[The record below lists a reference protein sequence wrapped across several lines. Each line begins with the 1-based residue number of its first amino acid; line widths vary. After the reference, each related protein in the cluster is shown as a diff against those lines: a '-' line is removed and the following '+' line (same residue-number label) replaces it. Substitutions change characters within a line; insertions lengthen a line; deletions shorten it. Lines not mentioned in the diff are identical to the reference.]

1 MFAKFFDLVVA
12 PVFNVLA
19 AAILKSD
26 AAKEFLA
33 QAVADRVNAKKIAQ
47 HLDYGALQDQLDT
60 NDLYT
65 YVAKHCGV
73 SASDIAAHLDL
84 EAIAAEVEIDYYEVT
99 GRIESSEV
107 AAHLDLTDIARE
119 IEIDVDDVTVD
130 YEALAKAL
138 IRELAK
144 PKVEVK
150 SSK

>member
-33 QAVADRVNAKKIAQ
+33 QAVADRVNVKALAQ

-73 SASDIAAHLDL
+73 SASDIAKHLDVEDISQHVEVDYYDLAGRMEASEVASHLDL
-84 EAIAAEVEIDYYEVT
+84 IDV
-99 GRIESSEV
+99 
-107 AAHLDLTDIARE
+107 ARE
-119 IEIDVDDVTVD
+119 LEIDVDDVTVD